1 MKQGT
6 QEWHEARKGLI
17 TASRAADMMISGRGN
32 QMFGKTAIG
41 YATDLIL
48 ARIGVEVENITTWQM
63 EWGIEHEPEAR
74 DIYHKQVAAVVEVGF
89 VIHPDF
95 NFIGC
100 SPDGLIG
107 NEGEIEIKCP
117 QERAHLLHLLSDDP
131 PKNYWYQMQFQMMV
145 TGRKWCDF
153 ISFHP
158 YFPDNVMFKKIR
170 VMADLNIQKDMLNRA
185 IAMNYYINEQIK
197 KL

>member
-6 QEWHEARKGLI
+6 QEWHEARNGLI
-17 TASRAADMMISGRGN
+17 TASKAADMMVSGRGN
-32 QMFGKTAIG
+32 QMFGKTAMG

-63 EWGIEHEPEAR
+63 EWGTEHEPEAR
-74 DIYHKQVAAVVEVGF
+74 EIYHKQIAPVVEVGF

-95 NFIGC
+95 DFIGC
-100 SPDGLIG
+100 SPDGLVG
-107 NEGEIEIKCP
+107 DDGLIEIKCP
-117 QERAHLLHLLSDDP
+117 QERAHLDHLLSDEP
-131 PKNYWYQMQFQMMV
+131 PKNYEYQMQFQMMV

-158 YFPDNVMFKKIR
+158 YFPDNLIFKKIR
-170 VMADLNIQKDMLNRA
+170 VEGDLNVQKDMLDRA
-185 IAMNYYINEQIK
+185 IAMNDYINEKIK
-197 KL
+197 NL